1 MPDDGRKRARRDEF
15 RAVIRDPVA
24 PATQIGGHRDNASGW
39 GAVQQLI
46 QFTEEIHSPTLSTL
60 TL

>member
-1 MPDDGRKRARRDEF
+1 MPEDGRTRARRDEF

-24 PATQIGGHRDNASGW
+24 PAIRIGGYRENASGW
-39 GAVQQLI
+39 GAVQHLI
-46 QFTEEIHSPTLSTL
+46 QFTEEIHSPTVSTL